1 MLLIPNRLSLRLI
14 ASRVRR
20 RGLSHTGTS
29 RASAGALRLD
39 GALILLILLILLL
52 LLLLLLVLLRWLLLL
67 LLLLLGV
74 LRHRLGHHVGAASIR
89 GLVHLLALGRGGRR
103 RHGRVL
109 GVCVLRLRDRSVRLG
124 GLWLLGGDGPAHRD
138 GRRVRVVALGPGA
151 AVQAGGA
158 VPVHH
163 DGVVGQ
169 GDDEEDG
176 FNATET
182 SSGTQARHDSQ
193 VCTSEGICVARV
205 VTTDGISVYHPR
217 GDLRRQQGHGC
228 NPEHNGEHVQS
239 QYRPVV
245 VPMDRAVLHNDVV
258 DCDDHSRNSGEQGQA
273 IPREG
278 EECEGVGTEGQD
290 DQGQDELD
298 DADGDEAPGVV
309 GDMFAAHL
317 PVARVFAT
325 LHVGDSRT
333 VCLYWVEGVNGRQ
346 IQARR
351 RTTSDSSKALEE

>member
-14 ASRVRR
+14 APRVRR

-52 LLLLLLVLLRWLLLL
+52 LLLLWWLLLL
-67 LLLLLGV
+67 VLVLGV
-74 LRHRLGHHVGAASIR
+74 LRHRLGHHVGTASIR

-109 GVCVLRLRDRSVRLG
+109 GVCVLRLRDRRVRLG

-169 GDDEEDG
+169 GDDEEDAG
-176 FNATET
+176 EGERERMSAIWFPTLVSEVEERRGRGCYGGPLAYASTPPRP
-182 SSGTQARHDSQ
+182 AAAHRHD
-193 VCTSEGICVARV
+193 
-205 VTTDGISVYHPR
+205 TTVKSVPVRAYVS
-217 GDLRRQQGHGC
+217 
-228 NPEHNGEHVQS
+228 HV
-239 QYRPVV
+239 
-245 VPMDRAVLHNDVV
+245 
-258 DCDDHSRNSGEQGQA
+258 
-273 IPREG
+273 
-278 EECEGVGTEGQD
+278 
-290 DQGQDELD
+290 
-298 DADGDEAPGVV
+298 
-309 GDMFAAHL
+309 
-317 PVARVFAT
+317 
-325 LHVGDSRT
+325 
-333 VCLYWVEGVNGRQ
+333 
-346 IQARR
+346 
-351 RTTSDSSKALEE
+351 